1 MKAGNGSRACPSTED
16 PNTLQNQLDSLTF
29 QLRCAETE
37 KKANQDKSSQFA
49 AHNLALKDEC
59 KVLETKYKDAKNDVS
74 SLKNQVKLLQGEKA
88 RGQILTKKVEE
99 LQEKLTLYE
108 TVQVSLQG
116 NEKKSSL
123 LRASS

>member
-74 SLKNQVKLLQGEKA
+74 SLKNQVKNK
-88 RGQILTKKVEE
+88 
-99 LQEKLTLYE
+99 TLWCPCQ
-108 TVQVSLQG
+108 T
-116 NEKKSSL
+116 
-123 LRASS
+123 